1 VIGAHGCGT
10 IRVHAMVMSFSSL
23 VSSLQSIAPSQR
35 IEIAPHCSLST
46 RGALLFFSSL
56 CVVTFGLGT
65 FLATRGFWP
74 VLPFAGLEMAL
85 LGWALKV
92 SLRRRH
98 HRETIIVSEADVRVE
113 SRDHSHYVE
122 VVFPRHWARVKLR
135 RPQSPL
141 HPSCLTIESHGRRC
155 EVGSFLTEQERQGL
169 AQRLTRLIGRVDESP
184 RLA

>member
-1 VIGAHGCGT
+1 
-10 IRVHAMVMSFSSL
+10 MVMAFSSL
-23 VSSLQSIAPSQR
+23 VSSLQRISPSQR
-35 IEIAPHCSLST
+35 IEIAPNCSLST

-56 CVVTFGLGT
+56 CFVTFGFGA
-65 FLATRGFWP
+65 FLASRGFWP
-74 VLPFAGLEMAL
+74 VLTFAGLEMAL

-113 SRDHSHYVE
+113 SRDHSDHYVE

-169 AQRLTRLIGRVDESP
+169 ARRLTRLIGRVDESP
-184 RLA
+184 TLA

>member
-1 VIGAHGCGT
+1 V
-10 IRVHAMVMSFSSL
+10 
-23 VSSLQSIAPSQR
+23 VSSLQHIDCSQR
-35 IEIAPHCSLST
+35 IEIAPNCSLST

-56 CVVTFGLGT
+56 CFVTFAV
-65 FLATRGFWP
+65 ATLMAARGFWP
-74 VLPFAGLEMAL
+74 VLPFAGLEMGL
-85 LGWALKV
+85 LGWALRV

-98 HRETIIVSEADVRVE
+98 HRETITVSEEHVRVE
-113 SRDHSHYVE
+113 SQGRAHYVE

-155 EVGSFLTEQERQGL
+155 EVGSFLTEQERRGL

-184 RLA
+184 SLALSG